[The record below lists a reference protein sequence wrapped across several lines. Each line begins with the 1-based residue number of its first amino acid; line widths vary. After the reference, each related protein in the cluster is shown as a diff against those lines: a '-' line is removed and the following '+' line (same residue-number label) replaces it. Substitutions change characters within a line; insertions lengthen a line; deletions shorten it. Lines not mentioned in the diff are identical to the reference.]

1 MSKQLMNLVPSLLL
15 LAIASSAAAQQV
27 ISVGEIAQVKAD
39 ISLNEPNLLAVEG
52 RKLVGLKGWNDELQ
66 IQVDEVNGSAT
77 FFVAA
82 PKPGMKII
90 TMQGS
95 DDAGGTYVF
104 NLTPKDVPGELIVLK
119 PQSAGKQAKNS
130 AAKAND
136 YQRAVKN
143 MLLTVAGNDADAE
156 FVVVNKEVPL
166 WNEARFYLQRKYFDT
181 DLVGEKYF
189 LTNVST
195 SEMVLAEQEFYRAGV
210 MIVAVENHNLAPGA
224 STPVYIVR
232 ARKENE

>member
-1 MSKQLMNLVPSLLL
+1 MSKQLMYLLPSLLL
-15 LAIASSAAAQQV
+15 LAVASNAAAQQV

-39 ISLNEPNLLAVEG
+39 ISLNEPNLLVVEG
-52 RKLVGLKGWNDELQ
+52 RKLMGLKGWNDELQ
-66 IQVDEVNGSAT
+66 IQLDEVNGSAT

-104 NLTPKDVPGELIVLK
+104 NLTPKDVPGELIILK
-119 PQSAGKQAKNS
+119 PQSAGKHGKNS
-130 AAKAND
+130 VAKAND

-166 WNEARFYLQRKYFDT
+166 WNEARFYLQRKYLDA

-210 MIVAVENHNLAPGA
+210 MLVAVESHNLAPGA